1 MLDIEQV
8 TPTPSPELLTP
19 DDTIVVLIDYQP
31 QMFFGTGSG
40 ERSLIINAA
49 TGLAKATRI
58 FDVPAVLTTV
68 AANSFSGPIL
78 TELAEALPGQEIID
92 RTSMNAWED
101 PRVVDAIK
109 RSGRTKIVLAGLWTE
124 VCIVLPAL
132 SALNQGYRL
141 YAAID
146 ACGGT
151 SPEAHQHAVE
161 RLIQAGVA
169 PMTWVQVLLE
179 LQRDWAR
186 TNTYKEV
193 MELVKAHAGAYGQ
206 GVRYAQE
213 FLGVHTAG

>member
-8 TPTPSPELLTP
+8 TSTPSSDLLTP
-19 DDTIVVLIDYQP
+19 DDSIVVFIDHQP
-31 QMFFGTGSG
+31 QMFFGIGSG
-40 ERSLIINAA
+40 ERSLVINAA

-68 AANSFSGPIL
+68 AADSFSGPIL
-78 TELAEALPGQEIID
+78 TELTEAIPGQEIID
-92 RTSMNAWED
+92 RTTMNAWED

-124 VCIVLPAL
+124 VCIVLAAL
-132 SALNQGYRL
+132 SAINQGYRV
-141 YAAID
+141 YVAID

-151 SPEAHQHAVE
+151 SPEAHQHAIE
-161 RLIQAGVA
+161 RLIQGGAV
-169 PMTWVQVLLE
+169 PMTWLQVLLE

-186 TNTYKEV
+186 TSTYKEV
-193 MELVKAHAGAYGQ
+193 MEVVKAHGGAYGQ
-206 GVRYAQE
+206 GVRYVQE